1 VGIASRIRSRAAA
14 LRERLP
20 LPTLE
25 TVPST
30 PVAPAPAPRPAIA
43 PAPAS
48 ASASVPTPGPDP
60 EVEIATTTTPEF
72 DRAVPRGLQIA
83 AAWAWRVILVAALIY
98 GLMWLAGHLSE
109 VVVPIAIAIL
119 LAAMLSP
126 VANRLHSWGLPRA
139 GATAITVFGG
149 LLLMAGALTLIGT
162 QIASQASTLSTNV
175 VEGYNQLIQYL
186 QNGPLHISASVFDT
200 SEWGT
205 RFAAFLKDSQS
216 TVTTYAGEIGAQV
229 GHFVAGFFITLFS
242 LFYFLYEGRKIF
254 TFLLKFFP
262 HQSRAKVDE
271 AALKGWVSLSH
282 YVRATILV
290 ALTDAAGVFLWA
302 LVLGVPV
309 APALGALVF
318 IGAFVPLVG
327 AFLSGS
333 VAVLVAFV
341 ALGWFKALIMFVG
354 IILVVQVEGHLLQ
367 PLLLGR
373 AVKLHPLAVL
383 LAIAI
388 GIIGGGVV
396 GALVA
401 VPILAFTKSFIQYL
415 AGEADQP
422 LTRIRWPSGQRRR

>member
-1 VGIASRIRSRAAA
+1 VGIGSRIRSRATA

-30 PVAPAPAPRPAIA
+30 ASAPASPPRPAS
-43 PAPAS
+43 PAS
-48 ASASVPTPGPDP
+48 DAAPIAGPDP

-83 AAWAWRVILVAALIY
+83 AAWSWRVIIVAVVIY
-98 GLMWLAGHLSE
+98 GLLWIAGNLSE
-109 VVVPIAIAIL
+109 VVVPLSISIL

-175 VEGYNQLIQYL
+175 VEGYNQLITYL
-186 QNGPLHISASVFDT
+186 QNGPLHVSASVFDT

-216 TVTTYAGEIGAQV
+216 TVTAYAGEIGAQV

-242 LFYFLYEGRKIF
+242 LFYFIYEGRKIF

-262 HQSRAKVDE
+262 RESRARVDE

-290 ALTDAAGVFLWA
+290 AFTDAVGVFLWA
-302 LVLGVPV
+302 LILGVPV

-327 AFLSGS
+327 AFVSGS

-341 ALGWFKALIMFVG
+341 ALGWLKALIMFAG

-401 VPILAFTKSFIQYL
+401 VPILAFTKSFVQYL
-415 AGEADQP
+415 AGEVDQP